1 MLKNKRI
8 IYLLCFVIGYI
19 LCWYIFS
26 ISILSNFY
34 KKILNT
40 LTYRGVIYFILFLF
54 TVIFYSFLKK
64 GVLNFFQSKKDKLII
79 NTSTICAI
87 LVTILSTYLLCEK
100 FVENWKIFAIHTLNY
115 LLYIFA
121 WYSLIKAMKV
131 WYKYGNFFQLLLN
144 GEIKKYTMIAIFFI
158 TILDIICFSLRLVDP
173 VSAIGILLISLSVLL
188 IVCFIVTIFVQRSK
202 MLQSIISKWNTI
214 TAERIIN
221 KEQPKEVSIAY
232 DQISAVGLSA
242 VVSKRIFDISKDTDL
257 QFIVSKLFKMFCYL
271 ISLSITCKYSKQ
283 MDKLKKSLV
292 FFICIALLLLCLS
305 YAKSFHE
312 LLLEKQQIS
321 KIANYIIDYVFF
333 PLGIVKILIQIFTI
347 IFAKKTTGISSAY
360 FTISA
365 FFTLITSC
373 NLIVKGNFYDTTITV
388 SLFKGLLYSLV
399 MLIAIII
406 NKLYPTK
413 D

>member
-1 MLKNKRI
+1 MFKSKRI
-8 IYLLCFVIGYI
+8 IYLLCCIIGYA
-19 LCWYIFS
+19 LCWYIFN
-26 ISILSNFY
+26 ISALSNFY
-34 KKILNT
+34 KKILDT
-40 LTYRGVIYFILFLF
+40 ATYRGMIYFILFLF
-54 TVIFYSFLKK
+54 IIIFYSFLRK
-64 GVLNFFQSKKDKLII
+64 GSLNFFYSKKDKLII
-79 NTSTICAI
+79 DISTICAT

-100 FVENWKIFAIHTLNY
+100 FVENWKTFAVHTLNY

-121 WYSLIKAMKV
+121 WYSLIKAIKV

-144 GEIKKYTMIAIFFI
+144 GKIKKHIITAIFFI
-158 TILDIICFSLRLVDP
+158 TILDVICFSFKLVNP

-188 IVCFIVTIFVQRSK
+188 IVCFIITIFIQRSK
-202 MLQSIISKWNTI
+202 ILHSTINKWNTI
-214 TAERIIN
+214 TAKRIANEER
-221 KEQPKEVSIAY
+221 PKEVSIAY
-232 DQISAVGLSA
+232 DQISAVGLLA

-257 QFIVSKLFKMFCYL
+257 QFIVSKLFKMCCYL

-283 MDKLKKSLV
+283 IDKLKKSLI
-292 FFICIALLLLCLS
+292 FFICIALILLCLS

-321 KIANYIIDYVFF
+321 KIANYIIDYIFF
-333 PLGIVKILIQIFTI
+333 PLGIVKILVQIFTI
-347 IFAKKTTGISSAY
+347 VFAKKTTGISSAY

-399 MLIAIII
+399 ILVSIII
-406 NKLYPTK
+406 SKLYPTK